1 MILFGYIFK
10 NIQIIGNK
18 ANNISCFHRSTI
30 HRRSDVLILRD
41 VSVIPLLYHCNRLSI
56 QLNTLICLYSIY
68 FILYSFNFSTPDS
81 AVVKRCRREINRKS
95 KYVF

>member
-18 ANNISCFHRSTI
+18 ANNISCFYCSTI
-30 HRRSDVLILRD
+30 HRRSDVLIVRD

-56 QLNTLICLYSIY
+56 RLQICLYSIL
-68 FILYSFNFSTPDS
+68 LYPL
-81 AVVKRCRREINRKS
+81 
-95 KYVF
+95 